1 MPHGTSQFS
10 HYFHDFFFPFGPLI
24 LGKTDSIS
32 LIFQSLKEIKVT
44 CPRSELVAGDSSRPK
59 TLNLIKG

>member
-1 MPHGTSQFS
+1 MAPHS
-10 HYFHDFFFPFGPLI
+10 FHITFTIFFFPFGPLI

-44 CPRSELVAGDSSRPK
+44 CPRSELVTGDSSGPK
-59 TLNLIKG
+59 ILNLIKG